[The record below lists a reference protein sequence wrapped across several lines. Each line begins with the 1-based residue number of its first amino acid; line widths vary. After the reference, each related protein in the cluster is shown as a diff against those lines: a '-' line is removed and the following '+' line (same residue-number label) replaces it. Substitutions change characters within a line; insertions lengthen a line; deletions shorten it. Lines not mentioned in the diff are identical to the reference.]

1 MDAPGYVLKLPPLF
15 FLQSRERPIKM
26 DEIYKAEWLN
36 DVTLAHGGIY
46 CVIKTNE
53 NNKVICTTNA
63 FKDGWE
69 KANTIANALN
79 ETV

>member
-1 MDAPGYVLKLPPLF
+1 
-15 FLQSRERPIKM
+15 M

-36 DVTLAHGGIY
+36 DVTLAHSGIY

>member
-1 MDAPGYVLKLPPLF
+1 
-15 FLQSRERPIKM
+15 M
-26 DEIYKAEWLN
+26 DEIYKETWVD
-36 DVTLAHGGIY
+36 DVTLPHGGIY
-46 CVIKTNE
+46 GVVKTNE

-69 KANTIANALN
+69 KAQMIANALN